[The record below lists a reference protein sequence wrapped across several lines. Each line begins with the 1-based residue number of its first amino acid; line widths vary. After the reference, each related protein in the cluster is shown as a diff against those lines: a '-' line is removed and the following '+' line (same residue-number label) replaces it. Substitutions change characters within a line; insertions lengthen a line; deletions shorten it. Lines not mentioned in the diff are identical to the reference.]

1 MGWHK
6 HVLHVGPAP
15 FFTADEVDENKHR
28 RHVEPWLSALFQSEH
43 LSLLAGSGLT
53 TAVGYA
59 TGSAAT
65 SMASAQFKWKTGE
78 GFSPTDAAMLESKI
92 NAHAAATADRIGR
105 GAPNIEDQIRAAS
118 GLLIGLEILGD
129 ERATHVRAAL
139 NGVLRE
145 FLTSLVAT
153 ESGIRAEID
162 KNTPKA
168 QDAQRLL
175 ISFLLSFASRVASR
189 ERLNLFTTN
198 YERLIEYGCDMA
210 GLRIIDRFV
219 GTIAPL
225 LRSTRVDVD
234 LHYNPPGIRGEP
246 RYLEGVVRLTKLHGS
261 LDWRAAAGEV
271 RRVGIGFGASAGEAN
286 LPSDPLN
293 TVMIY
298 PNPAKDV
305 ETLDFPYAELF
316 RDFAAATCR
325 PNSTL
330 VTYGY
335 GFGDDHINRVIEH
348 MLTLPSTHLVVIS
361 YDAASGRIERFVDRV
376 GRPAQMSLL
385 LGDHFGALSTLVDKY
400 LPKPAIDRI
409 TFKMTELRS
418 RRGDAGSP
426 PVGGEND
433 DHTD

>member
-1 MGWHK
+1 MGWFK

-15 FFTADEVDENKHR
+15 FYTADEVDEQKHR
-28 RHVEPWLSALFQSEH
+28 KHVEPWLSALFQSEH
-43 LSLLAGSGLT
+43 LSMLAGSGLT
-53 TAVGYA
+53 AAVA
-59 TGSAAT
+59 HAAGSEAT
-65 SMASAQFKWKTGE
+65 SMGSVQFAWNSAE
-78 GFSPTDAAMLESKI
+78 GHAAPLEAKI
-92 NAHAAATADRIGR
+92 NAHAAATAARIGR

-129 ERATHVRAAL
+129 ERASHVRAAL
-139 NGVLRE
+139 NGVIRE
-145 FLTSLVAT
+145 FLRSLVAT
-153 ESGIRAEID
+153 ESGIRTEID
-162 KNTPKA
+162 KDTAKA

-175 ISFLLSFASRVASR
+175 TSFLLSFASRVASR

-198 YERLIEYGCDMA
+198 YDRLIEYGCDMA

-271 RRVGIGFGASAGEAN
+271 RRVGTAFGASAGEAN

-361 YDAASGRIERFVDRV
+361 YDGASGRIERFVDRV
-376 GRPAQMSLL
+376 GRPAQTSLL
-385 LGDHFGALSTLVDKY
+385 IGDHFGSLSTLVDKY

-409 TFKMTELRS
+409 TFKVAELRS
-418 RRGDAGSP
+418 RRGNEAQA
-426 PVGGEND
+426 VTRGEND
-433 DHTD
+433 DHAD